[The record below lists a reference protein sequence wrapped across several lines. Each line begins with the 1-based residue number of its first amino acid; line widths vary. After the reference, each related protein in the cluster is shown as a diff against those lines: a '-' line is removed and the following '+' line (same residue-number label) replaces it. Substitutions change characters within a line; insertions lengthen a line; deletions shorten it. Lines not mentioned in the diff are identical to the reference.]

1 VDGTSWLR
9 RNGVSFRHAFVA
21 PMQSLAHLAL
31 AHLVRAHLAL
41 AHPDILIRHHG
52 DDESQFPA
60 WSRVAVQCRHLGDLS
75 SDPSLQRG
83 DSHGFVHRFSTPLVD
98 ADSDQGL

>member
-52 DDESQFPA
+52 DDESQLEASKNLPI
-60 WSRVAVQCRHLGDLS
+60 S
-75 SDPSLQRG
+75 
-83 DSHGFVHRFSTPLVD
+83 
-98 ADSDQGL
+98 ADS

>member
-31 AHLVRAHLAL
+31 AH
-41 AHPDILIRHHG
+41 PDILIRHHG
-52 DDESQFPA
+52 DDESEFPA
-60 WSRVAVQCRHLGDLS
+60 WSRVAVQCRYLGDLS

-98 ADSDQGL
+98 ADSDQGLQGNIAGE